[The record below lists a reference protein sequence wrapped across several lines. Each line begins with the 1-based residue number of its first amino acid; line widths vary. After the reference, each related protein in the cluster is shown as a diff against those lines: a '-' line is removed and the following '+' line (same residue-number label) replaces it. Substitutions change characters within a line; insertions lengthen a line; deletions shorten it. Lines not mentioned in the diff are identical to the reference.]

1 MNKITATNYGKASIS
16 ALKKGVLCLLFALFA
31 LISAA
36 FTPSA
41 NVYAAEEEADK
52 TVKMTLATSDV
63 LTDLVGTTVEGKEF
77 NLRDYPYARNK
88 EARVI
93 ALIEGCYTYHKED
106 MDKYGLYVYVYNP
119 QGKAFDENSTRNK
132 IQLRFSN
139 SGGYSKYPLTFINRC
154 TTKGA
159 EGLFYKFKVAM
170 PSSEIYAWHDV
181 FGNGERIYSVAEI
194 ELSCGGTVNNYECG
208 KTYRYKGFAESCG
221 AFEGSPSSLTCR
233 TDGLELVLSLDAHS
247 TYYRP
252 EGTNGKND
260 YTQDSL
266 HSVYF
271 AVPNKT
277 IREYG
282 EMSAVHATWLSA
294 VLAPAL
300 VTGNQDAYNA
310 ILPYL
315 GVDTGDGYSI
325 QYSYY
330 GAEATASI
338 GGSNTFICGYSY
350 NDKDGYNYARH
361 GIGKKVNPLYFL
373 FNSGS
378 GANSADN
385 YTVSSEKIKQCL
397 NESAVKYGGDLV
409 NEKYSRYM
417 FESVDDKFTD
427 INIKRDKTY
436 ELTSQVINQ
445 NWWGKIWGS
454 QVVSS
459 DKFDGIKAIYAVNKD
474 KDFIGSAADI
484 SKRLY
489 VAESDCGELEKYCN
503 KTENVDSTVYL
514 FRYRVTDYVA
524 QEATL
529 RQVKKNWF
537 EFQAAL
543 VAVDTNAYFFQQSV
557 DLDFDI
563 IDLTFTK
570 DNVETVIPVAMK
582 PLEIIVND
590 ATPPV
595 ETTPD
600 PEPSKGGFWAW
611 LVDYFQRLFRGEL
624 EWYEYFYL
632 IPMLIVLAIALALLK
647 PLFYLLKFIFVT
659 LWKILSAPFKA
670 IAQAV
675 KKRRQTPRR
684 SKEER
689 DKPADSW

>member
-1 MNKITATNYGKASIS
+1 MNKITATNYGKASVS
-16 ALKKGVLCLLFALFA
+16 ALKKGVLCLLFALFT

-41 NVYAAEEEADK
+41 NVYAAEEAEEGAEE

-63 LTDLVGTTVEGKEF
+63 LTDLVGTTIEGKEF
-77 NLRDYPYARNK
+77 NLRDYPYTKDK

-119 QGKAFDENSTRNK
+119 QGKAFDENSARNK

-154 TTKGA
+154 TAKGA

-181 FGNGERIYSVAEI
+181 FGSGERIYSVSEI
-194 ELSCGGTVNNYECG
+194 ELSCGGTVSNYECG
-208 KTYRYKGFAESCG
+208 KTYRYKGFAEGCG

-252 EGTNGKND
+252 EGTNGKNEF
-260 YTQDSL
+260 TQDSL

-271 AVPNKT
+271 AVPNKI

-282 EMSAVHATWLSA
+282 EMTAVHATWLSA

-315 GVDTGDGYSI
+315 GVNTGDGLESI
-325 QYSYY
+325 GYLYY
-330 GAEATASI
+330 GDEEYVSSQGMTL
-338 GGSNTFICGYSY
+338 CGYSY
-350 NDKDGYNYARH
+350 NEFSDYKASH
-361 GIGKKVNPLYFL
+361 SGKVGNLINPLYYL
-373 FNSGS
+373 FNSGM
-378 GANSADN
+378 GDNSADS
-385 YTVSSEKIKQCL
+385 YVVPSGEIEKKL
-397 NESAVKYGGDLV
+397 SESAVKFGGDLV

-417 FESVDDKFTD
+417 FESVDDKCTD
-427 INIKRDKTY
+427 LNIQRDETY
-436 ELTSQVINQ
+436 ELTSQVIEQ
-445 NWWGKIWGS
+445 TWWEKLWGTS
-454 QVVSS
+454 HVQSS
-459 DKFDGIKAIYAVNKD
+459 TTFNGIKAIYAID
-474 KDFIGSAADI
+474 RTKDFSGTASDI

-489 VAESDCGELEKYCN
+489 VAESDCSSLKAYCN
-503 KTENVDSTVYL
+503 KSENTDSTVYL
-514 FRYRVTDYVA
+514 FRYRVTDYIA
-524 QEATL
+524 QEAAL
-529 RQVKKNWF
+529 YKKR
-537 EFQAAL
+537 AL
-543 VAVDTNAYFFQQSV
+543 SIKRVDTNAYFFQQSV

-595 ETTPD
+595 ETMPD
-600 PEPSKGGFWAW
+600 PEPKGGFWAW

-624 EWYEYFYL
+624 EWYEYLLL
-632 IPMLIVLAIALALLK
+632 IPMLFVVGLAIALLF
-647 PLFYLLKFIFVT
+647 PLYHVLKFIFKM
-659 LWKILSAPFKA
+659 LWKLFSAPFKA
-670 IAQAV
+670 IARSV
-675 KKRRQTPRR
+675 KNRKRTPKK
-684 SKEER
+684 SKE
-689 DKPADSW
+689 DKLPDSW